1 MSYKVK
7 LVNLQLVGCI
17 PGLLY
22 FGLQLDIKVI
32 NIVVSFTLILWPEF
46 STHYLENIS
55 LFLFYYT
62 VYNYIYTVQVTIY

>member
-46 STHYLENIS
+46 STHYLENNNFIS
-55 LFLFYYT
+55 IIHILLYC
-62 VYNYIYTVQVTIY
+62 I